1 MQRALPGSLLA
12 HAAIIGVGLV
22 GFAWPQPDD
31 APAAEA
37 VNVSIVTMS
46 SVSTNA
52 TAVVQSDATE
62 NLVSSGTAAPTVEP
76 VTPDTIEPVTDP
88 ITPLRPETPQ
98 QALAEPVSATKPEP
112 LEQSTEPVTEVALL
126 SSSAIASL
134 TSQPLTATPAPTI
147 DPVSSEDLS
156 AAPVPRTLS
165 FERPSEPT
173 ARPAPQQPKPTP
185 PKPPTPQPTQSGN
198 GGSNNADAIASAA
211 SSAQQ
216 AGGGSG
222 GEAETAR
229 YPGEVLRKLRRAL
242 RSGNGPSGEVV
253 VRFTVLA
260 NGQVAGV
267 SIGRSSGNAAVD
279 QAGLATVSRAAPFP
293 PIPPQA
299 DRSDWTFDVPLAF
312 GG

>member
-12 HAAIIGVGLV
+12 HAAIIGVGLI

-31 APAAEA
+31 APAAES
-37 VNVSIVTMS
+37 VNVSIISMS
-46 SVSTNA
+46 SVSSNA
-52 TAVVQSDATE
+52 TQVVQSYATE
-62 NLVSSGTAAPTVEP
+62 NLVSSGTTAPSVEP
-76 VTPDTIEPVTDP
+76 VKPDTIEPVTDP
-88 ITPLRPETPQ
+88 ITPLRPETPI
-98 QALAEPVSATKPEP
+98 EP
-112 LEQSTEPVTEVALL
+112 LEPEPPLEQPAESEALTRAAPVTEVALL
-126 SSSAIASL
+126 SSTAVASL
-134 TSQPLTATPAPTI
+134 TSQPLTATPAPSI
-147 DPVSSEDLS
+147 EPVSSEDLN
-156 AAPVPRTLS
+156 AAPIPRTLS

-173 ARPAPQQPKPTP
+173 ARPAPQQQPTPKP
-185 PKPPTPQPTQSGN
+185 PTQSGN
-198 GGSNNADAIASAA
+198 GGSNNADAVASAA

-222 GEAETAR
+222 GDAETAR

-299 DRSDWTFDVPLAF
+299 NRANWTFDVPLAF

>member
-12 HAAIIGVGLV
+12 HAAIVGVGLV

-31 APAAEA
+31 APAAES
-37 VNVSIVTMS
+37 VNVSIISMS
-46 SVSTNA
+46 TVSSNA
-52 TAVVQSDATE
+52 TQVVQSDAIE
-62 NLVSSGTAAPTVEP
+62 NLVSSGTTAPSVGP
-76 VTPDTIEPVTDP
+76 VKPDTIEPVTNP
-88 ITPLRPETPQ
+88 ITPLRPETPI
-98 QALAEPVSATKPEP
+98 EPVEPEPP
-112 LEQSTEPVTEVALL
+112 LEQPAEPEALTPAAPVTEVALL
-126 SSSAIASL
+126 SSTTVSSL
-134 TSQPLTATPAPTI
+134 TSQPLTAMPAPSI
-147 DPVSSEDLS
+147 EPVSSEDLN
-156 AAPVPRTLS
+156 AAPIPRTLS

-173 ARPAPQQPKPTP
+173 ARPAPQQPKPPT
-185 PKPPTPQPTQSGN
+185 PKPPTQSGN
-198 GGSNNADAIASAA
+198 GGSNNADAVASAA
-211 SSAQQ
+211 SSSQQ

-222 GEAETAR
+222 GDAETAR

-267 SIGRSSGNAAVD
+267 SVGRSSGNAAVD

-299 DRSDWTFDVPLAF
+299 NRDNWTFDVPLAF